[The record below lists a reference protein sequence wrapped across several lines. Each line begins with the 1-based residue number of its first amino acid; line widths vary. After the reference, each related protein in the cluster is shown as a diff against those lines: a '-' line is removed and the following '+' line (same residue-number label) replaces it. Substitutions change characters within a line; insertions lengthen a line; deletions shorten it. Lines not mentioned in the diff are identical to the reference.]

1 MLSING
7 KYIAPIQIKFYS
19 WLSSFLSNFLIGRIF
34 KNAIKKVDLYKV
46 LKDDDRISS
55 LDVFRALAIT
65 TVVLY
70 HFHHFLPFGLLGVD
84 LFFVISGLLV
94 GGILTKEFQRKDRI
108 NVPKFLLQR
117 GFKIWPSYYFFL
129 AFGSLLAFI
138 FYRNTHSSHIIPW
151 EDLPKYLFFY
161 QNYFDLPVHWSFDHV
176 WSLCVEEHFYIFLP
190 TSFIIIQLFTKPKN
204 RMKVLVGFV
213 LFTIAFGIAAKY
225 YSYFYTIR
233 KETYVGTH
241 NRIDALAWGV
251 LLNIVIVKYGDILK
265 HIKNLPILSII
276 GVTIFGS
283 LIVIARTSGN
293 NEVFV
298 NVIMRSIIPVCF
310 FLTILGVYYQ
320 DFSKFYFL
328 RTLGYYSY
336 NWYLWHPIFVL
347 VISDHISVGR
357 LGMMAYVITSLSM
370 AIIATTFIEEP
381 FLKMRK
387 IVIPKIFKQK

>member
-7 KYIAPIQIKFYS
+7 KYISPVQEKFYQRIS
-19 WLSSFLSNFLIGRIF
+19 IILSSFLIGRWF
-34 KNAIKKVDLYKV
+34 KALIKKVDLYKV
-46 LKDDDRISS
+46 LKDDERISS
-55 LDVFRALAIT
+55 LDIFRALAIT

-70 HFHHFLPFGLLGVD
+70 HFHHFLPYGLLGVD

-129 AFGSLLAFI
+129 IFGSFLAFV
-138 FYRNTHSSHIIPW
+138 FYRYSHADHIIPLR
-151 EDLPKYLFFY
+151 DLSKYIFFY
-161 QNYFDLPVHWSFDHV
+161 QNYSPLPVHWSFDHV
-176 WSLCVEEHFYIFLP
+176 WSLCVEEHFYILLP
-190 TSFIIIQLFTKPKN
+190 TCFIIIQLLTKPEN
-204 RMKVLVGFV
+204 RMKVLIGFV
-213 LFTIAFGIAAKY
+213 FFTIAFGIFAKY
-225 YSYFYTIR
+225 YSYFFTVR

-251 LLNIVIVKYGDILK
+251 LLNIVIVKYGDFLK
-265 HIKNLPILSII
+265 NVKNLPLISIL
-276 GVTIFGS
+276 GVSVFAG
-283 LIVIARTSGN
+283 LILIARHIPN

-298 NVIMRSIIPVCF
+298 NIVMRSIIPLCF

-320 DFSKFYFL
+320 NFSKFYFL

-336 NWYLWHPIFVL
+336 NWYLWHPIFVM
-347 VISDHISVGR
+347 VISEHVSFGKI
-357 LGMMAYVITSLSM
+357 GMMIYVITSLSM
-370 AIIATTFIEEP
+370 AILATTFIEEP

-387 IVIPKIFKQK
+387 KVIPKIFKHK